1 MAILTLFWYNLCI
14 TDTNGGDFV
23 KNSLIRE
30 KLRNLDSHYV
40 HPSFA
45 LEIKLL
51 KEIEQGYLEEAIATQ
66 KRIHEYA
73 PPTLGKDP
81 LRSYKNSMVAL
92 CTVLTRAAIA
102 GGLIPEDAF
111 NLSDVFINQ
120 IETFRV
126 LKEIQGFEFEMIMS
140 FTKLVQQVKMSNY
153 AYPISKIVKYI
164 YVNATSK
171 LTVTSVAAFC
181 SLSPDYI
188 SRLFKKEVGITMTEY
203 IQLQKVEAAKHF
215 LEFSKMSIT
224 EIATLLEFCN
234 PAYFS
239 NTFKKSTG
247 VSPLEYRKTYGQLL

>member
-1 MAILTLFWYNLCI
+1 M
-14 TDTNGGDFV
+14 

-45 LEIKLL
+45 LEMKLL
-51 KEIEQGYLEEAIATQ
+51 REIEYGYLEEAIATQ
-66 KRIHEYA
+66 NKILEHER
-73 PPTLGKDP
+73 PVLGRDP
-81 LRSYKNSMVAL
+81 LRSYKNAMIAS
-92 CTVLTRAAIA
+92 CTVFTRAAIA

-120 IETFRV
+120 IDGFEV
-126 LKEIQGFEFEMIMS
+126 LKDVEGFEFEMIKS
-140 FTKLVQQVKMSNY
+140 FTKLVQQAKVNNY

-164 YVNATSK
+164 YLNATNK
-171 LTVTSVAAFC
+171 LTVTSVAEFC
-181 SLSPDYI
+181 GLSPDYI
-188 SRLFKKEVGITMTEY
+188 SRLFKKEVGMTMTEY
-203 IQLQKVEAAKHF
+203 IQLQKIEVAKHF

-239 NTFKKSTG
+239 NTFKKTTG
-247 VSPLEYRKTYGQLL
+247 VSPLDYRKTFGQLL